1 MRTELFVN
9 GILIE
14 KEVSPE
20 RRLLDFL
27 REDLGLKGTKK
38 GCDQGECGACS
49 ILLNGEVVNS
59 CLVLMSQLTPRS
71 EITTIEST
79 DPLVTALQDS
89 FVHNSASQ
97 CGICTPGMIIA
108 ATALLK
114 DNPNAND
121 EDIRQGLSGVL
132 CRCTGY
138 TKIIEAVKNTKISYI
153 EHEDL

>member
-1 MRTELFVN
+1 MRVELMIN
-9 GILIE
+9 GTLIE
-14 KEVSPE
+14 KEVAPD

-27 REDLGLKGTKK
+27 RDDLGLKGTKK

-49 ILLNGEVVNS
+49 IIINGKVVNS
-59 CLVLMSQLTPRS
+59 CLVLLSQLTPRS
-71 EITTIEST
+71 EIITIEDT
-79 DPLVTALQDS
+79 DPLIIALQDS

-97 CGICTPGMIIA
+97 CGVCSPGMIIA

-138 TKIIEAVKNTKISYI
+138 TKIIEAVKNVQNSQ
-153 EHEDL
+153 